1 MLFPSFIFTSRI
13 VDIRTPNVLFWQG
26 SLPTFHTFQK
36 INCQHVLFVLMAES
50 LCSTNPE
57 NIISMSE
64 EKGLKNDQN
73 EKELNDQVMDE
84 QIVEEQ
90 EAPKAP
96 TVEDKFNELNDKYM
110 RIHAEFDN
118 YRKRTNKEKV
128 DIINTA
134 NAGMMRDLLSVMD
147 DLHRAKV
154 NNETADDIDS
164 VKEGFNL
171 IFNKLNAV
179 LEAKGLT
186 EMKAEGEV
194 FDSEIHEALANVPA
208 PSKKMKGKV
217 IEAVEKGYYLN
228 DKVIRYAKV
237 VVGQ

>member
-1 MLFPSFIFTSRI
+1 
-13 VDIRTPNVLFWQG
+13 
-26 SLPTFHTFQK
+26 
-36 INCQHVLFVLMAES
+36 MAES
-50 LCSTNPE
+50 LRSPNRE
-57 NIISMSE
+57 NNISMSE
-64 EKGLKNDQN
+64 EKELKNDQN
-73 EKELNDQVMDE
+73 EKELTDQVTDE
-84 QIVEEQ
+84 QVVEEVV
-90 EAPKAP
+90 EEVEEPKVP
-96 TVEDKFNELNDKYM
+96 TVEDKFNELNDKYL
-110 RIHAEFDN
+110 RLHAEFDN

-134 NAGMMRDLLSVMD
+134 NAGMMRDLLSVVD
-147 DLHRAKV
+147 DLHRANA
-154 NNETADDIDS
+154 NNQNSDDIDS

-171 IFNKLNAV
+171 IFNKLNSV

-208 PSKKMKGKV
+208 PNKKMKGKV
-217 IEAVEKGYYLN
+217 IEAIEKGYLLN